1 MLAIKRDTLPTFENE
16 RDALIGAAVEAGHAI
31 MPMWRDVGLNVW
43 AKDDDSPV
51 SEADLRANQIL
62 KEVLLRRERADYG
75 WLSEECA
82 DDNSR
87 AERERTI
94 IVDPIDGT
102 RAFVNGEDNF
112 TVCLA
117 ITEGHDVVASVIYA
131 PARDE
136 IFAAARGSGATL
148 NGKPIEASECGTLE
162 ECRMLAQKRMFDHPA
177 WPESWPDM
185 RISYRNSTSYR
196 LAGVAAGRFDGTL
209 ALVPKADWDAAP
221 GFLIAEEA
229 GAKVSDHLGRPFRFD
244 RPKPE
249 QPGLVCAAPGLY
261 PHLIQR
267 LSHLPADLR
276 SIQK

>member
-1 MLAIKRDTLPTFENE
+1 MLAIKRNALPTFENE

-31 MPMWRDVGLNVW
+31 MPMWRDVSLDVW
-43 AKDDDSPV
+43 AKDDHSPV

-62 KEVLLRRERADYG
+62 KEVLLHGARADYG

-82 DDNSR
+82 DDRSR
-87 AERERTI
+87 LERERTI

-102 RAFVNGEDNF
+102 RAFVKGEDGF

-117 ITEGHDVVASVIYA
+117 ITEGKDVIASVIYA

-136 IFAAARGSGATL
+136 IFAAARGAGASL
-148 NGKPIEASECGTLE
+148 NGKPIAASDCEGLEA
-162 ECRMLAQKRMFDHPA
+162 CRMLAQKRMFDHPA
-177 WPESWPDM
+177 WPERWPSMD
-185 RISYRNSTSYR
+185 IHYRNSTSDR
-196 LAGVAAGRFDGTL
+196 MAGVAAGRFDGTL

-221 GFLIAEEA
+221 GALIAEEA
-229 GAKVSDHLGRPFRFD
+229 GAKVSDHLGRPLRFD

-261 PHLIQR
+261 PHVIQR